1 MEAPI
6 LMLDEHTDQ
15 ATKQMLQKVVDKKK
29 KFDKYKFRHNMV
41 IWLTIM
47 TAFIYLLYLYYS
59 IILPYSYSFAAMF
72 SAFVDNSKNLY
83 MLILT
88 IGLYGFM
95 NLLRQKQEKAEKEFL
110 DLRREI
116 VDKSKDLWK
125 KEEAW
130 KSRHHVFEM
139 MKKHYDINLFYESK

>member
-1 MEAPI
+1 METPI
-6 LMLDEHTDQ
+6 MMLDENTDL
-15 ATKQMLQKVVDKKK
+15 ATKQMLQKVVDKKR
-29 KFDKYKFRHNMV
+29 KFEKYKFRHNFI
-41 IWLTIM
+41 IWLTIISS
-47 TAFIYLLYLYYS
+47 FIYLLYLYYS
-59 IILPYSYSFAAMF
+59 IILPYSYSFWSMF

-88 IGLYGFM
+88 IGLFGLM
-95 NLLRQKQEKAEKEFL
+95 NLLKQKREKAEKEFH

-130 KSRHHVFEM
+130 KNRHQVFEM
-139 MKKHYDINLFYESK
+139 MKNNYDINLFYESK